1 MFSLIKNMKRVS
13 GKNKMIDYNFE
24 ELSHQWQTIASILTV
39 PRSEEEYD
47 QLVNFLDRV
56 LDEVEDNE
64 NHPLASLVDTIGTLI
79 EAYDNEHYPFSEG
92 NPIEALKYLMEEHNL
107 TQNDLPEIGTQGVVS
122 EILSGK
128 RSLNI
133 RQIYSLSERFN
144 LSPETFL

>member
-1 MFSLIKNMKRVS
+1 MTRIS

-39 PRSEEEYD
+39 PKSEEEYERLAD
-47 QLVNFLDRV
+47 FLDHI

-64 NHPLASLVDTIGTLI
+64 NHPLASLADTIGTLI
-79 EAYDNEHYPFSEG
+79 EVYDKEHYPFSEG
-92 NPIEALKYLMEEHNL
+92 NPIEALKYLMEEHCL
-107 TQNDLPEIGTQGVVS
+107 TQSDLPEIGTQGVVS
-122 EILSGK
+122 EILSGR

-133 RQIYSLSERFN
+133 RQIHSLSERFS